1 MVLWKVV
8 FGIKIEINMDDL
20 KLVGNIEEF
29 EVKLEVNIEDIMVEE
44 IELNGVE
51 FY

>member
-1 MVLWKVV
+1 
-8 FGIKIEINMDDL
+8 MDDL

-51 FY
+51 FYWNDISNESENICD